1 MYNLGV
7 LLVKIL
13 NHIYLKETTE
23 FISRSFM
30 LVRNFVLKNYSF
42 ASLEFFRDSCL
53 NRDCYQ
59 PKYFRPSKRNSQPL
73 TYLKSPVGC
82 FPLHHPCCQL
92 QGVAK
97 KMYFLQCVSFFWYT
111 ATDRQVIENLDLDKI
126 SRCYVKIAIG
136 WTTYW
141 SQKKYSFF
149 QPSCSISLFSNPGMP
164 QTFKRII
171 K

>member
-1 MYNLGV
+1 MSYLGV

-97 KMYFLQCVSFFWYT
+97 KCVS
-111 ATDRQVIENLDLDKI
+111 
-126 SRCYVKIAIG
+126 
-136 WTTYW
+136 
-141 SQKKYSFF
+141 
-149 QPSCSISLFSNPGMP
+149 SNPP
-164 QTFKRII
+164 IRFVFLIYCNRSTSDRKPWSWQNFELLCKNSNWLNDLLKSKKILIFSTIL
-171 K
+171 

>member
-1 MYNLGV
+1 MSYLGV

-59 PKYFRPSKRNSQPL
+59 PRYFRPSKRNSQPL

-97 KMYFLQCVSFFWYT
+97 KCISSNAFRFS

-126 SRCYVKIAIG
+126 SSCYVKIAIG
-136 WTTYW
+136 
-141 SQKKYSFF
+141 
-149 QPSCSISLFSNPGMP
+149 
-164 QTFKRII
+164 
-171 K
+171 